1 MVILFALSLVPVGIE
16 LVRWGIYLHRP
27 GYTDFGDYYL
37 YASMG
42 LHHGWNT
49 LYHLA
54 VEQQEWQ
61 ALGGMAVLPFY
72 PMIYPPPLAWLIA
85 PFALLPLRLAFAIWA
100 TLMVALFLWVW
111 TVTASGSRLQRWT
124 LLATSIG
131 VFPVAFALALAQ
143 VLIVVLAAVIGAWWL
158 LCRKQ
163 ELAAGLLLI
172 VMVVKPQLAFL
183 VPVALLA
190 AGHWRAVGVWAVG
203 TAAVVGLALV
213 SLGPDGIHLY
223 LARLQAASTGAP
235 EFLVLTSMT
244 VPGLLGRGVAGLAGQ
259 AGVAALTL
267 VAAYRQRHRGPTAP
281 IVAGLV
287 GSLLVTPYVH
297 IQDLTVLFAAAWLYL
312 RVNPPRLARMV
323 LVVGYLAIL
332 PSVRY
337 RVLEGMEPG
346 IAILALVW
354 LLLIAWP
361 LDLRRAR
368 PRSQQASLA
377 A

>member
-1 MVILFALSLVPVGIE
+1 
-16 LVRWGIYLHRP
+16 
-27 GYTDFGDYYL
+27 
-37 YASMG
+37 
-42 LHHGWNT
+42 
-49 LYHLA
+49 
-54 VEQQEWQ
+54 
-61 ALGGMAVLPFY
+61 
-72 PMIYPPPLAWLIA
+72 
-85 PFALLPLRLAFAIWA
+85 
-100 TLMVALFLWVW
+100 
-111 TVTASGSRLQRWT
+111 
-124 LLATSIG
+124 
-131 VFPVAFALALAQ
+131 
-143 VLIVVLAAVIGAWWL
+143 
-158 LCRKQ
+158 
-163 ELAAGLLLI
+163 
-172 VMVVKPQLAFL
+172 
-183 VPVALLA
+183 
-190 AGHWRAVGVWAVG
+190 
-203 TAAVVGLALV
+203 
-213 SLGPDGIHLY
+213 
-223 LARLQAASTGAP
+223 
-235 EFLVLTSMT
+235 
-244 VPGLLGRGVAGLAGQ
+244 VAGLAGQ

-312 RVNPPRLARMV
+312 RLNPPRLARMV

-354 LLLIAWP
+354 LLLMAWP